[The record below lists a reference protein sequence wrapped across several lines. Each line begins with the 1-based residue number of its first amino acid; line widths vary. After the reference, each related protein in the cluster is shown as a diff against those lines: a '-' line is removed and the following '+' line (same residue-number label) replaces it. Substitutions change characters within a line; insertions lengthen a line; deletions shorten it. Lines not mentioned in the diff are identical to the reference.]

1 MIREIKGYKILKGYR
16 GKPKAKIKS
25 LVDVLIRVSK
35 MLKENPEIKEL
46 DLNPIFALQDK
57 AIVVDTRI
65 ICE

>member
-1 MIREIKGYKILKGYR
+1 M
-16 GKPKAKIKS
+16 KS
-25 LVDVLIRVSK
+25 LIDVLMKISK

-46 DLNPIFALQDK
+46 DLNPVFALKDK